1 MNLRYLASLFLL
13 LLWLPSC
20 RESAASGPTVVSEN
34 RQSVSAQ
41 QNLENTK
48 AIENIFTKET
58 SLSYQGFT
66 VTKLQK
72 TVNIEGIKTKVSY
85 AVLKKDEKVV
95 ANFDGLYHPMGNAT
109 QFGLFPFLG
118 GEAKQLVVE
127 QSIPRNWSHWIVNL
141 VPDSHVMFD
150 SRKWAVDGKLTPVD
164 VNKDGIFEFT
174 ETLTTFHDFQRLPS
188 SESPLIDV
196 LFVYDANAR
205 EYVPSGRVF
214 QEYALKGIDDEISLL
229 QHNNEPGYLS
239 AVVRIVLRYIYA
251 GKRDEG
257 WSFYEREYKLA
268 NKNLIKSNILDKL
281 RNEPVYNFIYDR

>member
-20 RESAASGPTVVSEN
+20 RESAALRPTGVSEN
-34 RQSVSAQ
+34 RQPASAQ

-48 AIENIFTKET
+48 AVENIFTKET

-72 TVNIEGIKTKVSY
+72 TVNVEGIKTEVSY
-85 AVLKKDEKVV
+85 AVLKKGEKVV

-118 GEAKQLVVE
+118 GEAKQLIVE

-141 VPDSHVMFD
+141 VPDSQVMFD
-150 SRKWAVDGKLTPVD
+150 SRKWAVDGELTPID
-164 VNKDGIFEFT
+164 VNQDGIFEFT
-174 ETLTTFHDFQRLPS
+174 KMLTTFYDFEKLPS

-196 LFVYDANAR
+196 LFIYDANAR
-205 EYVPSGRVF
+205 EYVPSSRTF
-214 QEYALKGIDDEISLL
+214 QEYALKGIDDEIRLI
-229 QHNNEPGYLS
+229 QHNNEQSYLS
-239 AVVRIVLRYIYA
+239 AAVRIVLRYIYA

-257 WSFYEREYKLA
+257 WSFYDREYKLA
-268 NKNLIKSNILDKL
+268 NKNLVKSNVLDKL
-281 RNEPVYNFIYDR
+281 RNEPVYKFIYDR